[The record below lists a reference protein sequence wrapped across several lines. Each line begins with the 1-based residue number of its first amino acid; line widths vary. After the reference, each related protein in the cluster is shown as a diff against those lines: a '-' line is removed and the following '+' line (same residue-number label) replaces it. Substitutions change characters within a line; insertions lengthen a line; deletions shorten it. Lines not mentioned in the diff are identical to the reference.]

1 MEKAKSTGNGRVE
14 GPKEREQ
21 EFGIVLAALPA
32 AEPEKL
38 RKLSP
43 AIAPIADRI
52 GYARVSTADGRQV
65 TLRQEDA
72 LHGAGVVRIFVDR
85 ISGTKSERPQFSAML
100 EFLRPGDEVTVMS
113 LDRLGRGGVR
123 QILDLIERIEA
134 RAASLRLLDLD
145 ISTRTPV
152 GMLLLAVVAQIAA
165 IEVESIR
172 SRVQAGVE
180 SARARGRIGG
190 RPPSMSPAQK
200 EEARTMHAAG
210 RPTGEIAELLGCSS
224 RTVRRVVH
232 HS

>member
-1 MEKAKSTGNGRVE
+1 MRAKTTVNDHDEDTKSGSPRSGTSKSAK
-14 GPKEREQ
+14 P
-21 EFGIVLAALPA
+21 P
-32 AEPEKL
+32 AEPDL
-38 RKLSP
+38 PRKLTP
-43 AIAPIADRI
+43 TIAPVANRI

-72 LHGAGVVRIFVDR
+72 LHRAAVVKIFVDR

-100 EFLRPGDEVTVMS
+100 EFLRPGDEVTVTS

-134 RAASLRLLDLD
+134 RGASLRLLDLD

-172 SRVQAGVE
+172 SRVQAGVD
-180 SARARGRIGG
+180 SARARGRVGG

-200 EEARTMHAAG
+200 VEARTMHAAG
-210 RPTGEIAELLGCSS
+210 RPTGEIAELLGCSP